1 VSAQGDPGSTDARSV
16 RLRRLGRAAVVA
28 VALWF
33 IADGLR
39 GMWSSA
45 GVVAQGLIVVAAVL
59 GVAFVVVGLAYLAR
73 RGREG

>member
-1 VSAQGDPGSTDARSV
+1 MSSPEAPDGPEPRAV
-16 RLRRLGRAAVVA
+16 RTRRLIWAGGTV

-39 GMWSSA
+39 GMWA
-45 GVVAQGLIVVAAVL
+45 GAGTVAQVLIIVAAVL
-59 GVAFVVVGLAYLAR
+59 VVGFVVVGVVYLAR

>member
-1 VSAQGDPGSTDARSV
+1 MSAQGEPEPADPQPD
-16 RLRRLGRAAVVA
+16 RLRWLARGVAVA

-39 GMWSSA
+39 GMWSGA
-45 GVVAQGLIVVAAVL
+45 GTVAQVMIVVAVVL
-59 GVAFVVVGLAYLAR
+59 GVGFAVVGLLYLAR